1 MPDKIDARK
10 KKEGFQAYEE
20 LTQLAKEANI
30 FVILELLTALYH
42 SRDKVE
48 ERDRLN
54 QAITHI
60 LVYSPWR
67 KSQEFDTMC
76 FELLDSINDSSLISR
91 FFAVI
96 QSLPLTYAKNPQYR
110 HYASLSGQ
118 ELLNLTR
125 ILIEQPTFRNNIGS
139 YGCFIAHRYLQL
151 CTDLL
156 EICELNQQDILV
168 DENREISHGAIWK
181 SFLLSPPQLGDIPAN
196 YRMIQN
202 DVQRLNL
209 PLLPFFAIDDGSWL
223 LSKEQLIDTLL
234 CAYMQLL
241 EHAYENLVCKAT

>member
-1 MPDKIDARK
+1 
-10 KKEGFQAYEE
+10 
-20 LTQLAKEANI
+20 
-30 FVILELLTALYH
+30 
-42 SRDKVE
+42 
-48 ERDRLN
+48 
-54 QAITHI
+54 
-60 LVYSPWR
+60 
-67 KSQEFDTMC
+67 MC

-91 FFAVI
+91 FFTVI
-96 QSLPLTYAKNPQYR
+96 QSLPLTYSENPQYR

-118 ELLNLTR
+118 ELLDLTR
-125 ILIEQPTFRNNIGS
+125 ILIEQPTFRNNNGS
-139 YGCFIAHRYLQL
+139 YGCFIAHRYLKL
-151 CTDLL
+151 CIDLL
-156 EICELNQQDILV
+156 EICELNQQDISV
-168 DENREISHGAIWK
+168 GVNREVSRGAIWR
-181 SFLLSPPQLGDIPAN
+181 SFLLSPPQLGDILAN

>member
-42 SRDKVE
+42 SRDNIE

-91 FFAVI
+91 FFTVI
-96 QSLPLTYAKNPQYR
+96 QRLPLTYAESPQYR

-118 ELLNLTR
+118 ELLDLTR
-125 ILIEQPTFRNNIGS
+125 ILIE
-139 YGCFIAHRYLQL
+139 
-151 CTDLL
+151 
-156 EICELNQQDILV
+156 
-168 DENREISHGAIWK
+168 
-181 SFLLSPPQLGDIPAN
+181 
-196 YRMIQN
+196 
-202 DVQRLNL
+202 
-209 PLLPFFAIDDGSWL
+209 
-223 LSKEQLIDTLL
+223 
-234 CAYMQLL
+234 
-241 EHAYENLVCKAT
+241 